1 MEKRRLERKLA
12 FIKNSKIAKQLE
24 DEELFREDRKSMVS
38 ERIVKSVDKMRTR
51 KHNEI
56 KDRDSVNE
64 FCSSDLYRSESEKEI
79 QGMYKSRSEVKIP
92 ASN

>member
-12 FIKNSKIAKQLE
+12 FIKNSRIANQLE
-24 DEELFREDRKSMVS
+24 DEELFREDRKFMVS

-56 KDRDSVNE
+56 KDRDSENE
-64 FCSSDLYRSESEKEI
+64 FCSSDLYRSESEQEI
-79 QGMYKSRSEVKIP
+79 QRMYKSRSEVKIP
-92 ASN
+92 T

>member
-64 FCSSDLYRSESEKEI
+64 FCSSDLYRSESEQEI
-79 QGMYKSRSEVKIP
+79 QRMYKSRSEVKIP

>member
-64 FCSSDLYRSESEKEI
+64 FCPSDLYRSESEQEI

>member
-1 MEKRRLERKLA
+1 MLSR
-12 FIKNSKIAKQLE
+12 
-24 DEELFREDRKSMVS
+24 V
-38 ERIVKSVDKMRTR
+38 VKSVDKMRTR

-64 FCSSDLYRSESEKEI
+64 FCSSDLYRSESEQEI
-79 QGMYKSRSEVKIP
+79 QRMYKSRSEVKIP

>member
-24 DEELFREDRKSMVS
+24 DDELFREDRNSVIS

-64 FCSSDLYRSESEKEI
+64 FCSSDLYHSESEQEI
-79 QGMYKSRSEVKIP
+79 QRMYKSRSEVKIP

>member
-64 FCSSDLYRSESEKEI
+64 FCSSDLYRSESEQEI